1 MALNGIERIR
11 ARLDE
16 ITKETNDSIRR
27 IFIDVQERIIDASPV
42 AEENGGNFRNRW
54 IPVTFGPQVLGKS
67 YKLINTAPYA
77 NVIEYGGFTT
87 KPETEMTIGGYS
99 KQAPQGI
106 VRVNLEWAREEVK
119 KI

>member
-1 MALNGIERIR
+1 MALIGIGRVR
-11 ARLDE
+11 ARLDK
-16 ITKETNDSIRR
+16 ITEETNDSVRR
-27 IFIDVQERIIDASPV
+27 VFIDVQNRIVTSPPV

-54 IPVTFGPQVLGKS
+54 IPVAFGQNVFGNT
-67 YKLINTAPYA
+67 YELINTAPYA

-99 KQAPQGI
+99 KQAPQGV
-106 VRVNLEWAREEVK
+106 VRVNLEWARQEIK